1 MPLEIGQFRA
11 AEEDVLS
18 SPSGCFVLLDL
29 NLHNVGR
36 MLDHLG
42 NVRPVTRANLTE
54 DALPDP
60 DDTSDKPVALQ
71 IWKET
76 SDPIGSEPD
85 GGHAPKRHRWNSKSS
100 TGDDLA

>member
-11 AEEDVLS
+11 AEEDVLP
-18 SPSGCFVLLDL
+18 SPSGCVVLLDL

-54 DALPDP
+54 DTLPDP
-60 DDTSDKPVALQ
+60 DDTADKPVAL
-71 IWKET
+71 
-76 SDPIGSEPD
+76 
-85 GGHAPKRHRWNSKSS
+85 
-100 TGDDLA
+100 